1 MTLDEVTVT
10 RKILDRFHREFSEC
24 LDVDVVVVGG
34 GPSALVAARHLAEG
48 GLKTVI
54 FERKLSP
61 GGGMWGGGMNFPVIV
76 VQDEGRQ
83 ELLDAGVAVSDE
95 GDGYHTADSVEAAS
109 KLIAA
114 AVSAGA
120 RMFNAMSVEDVVIR
134 DGRVDGVVINWSAVD
149 VAGLHVDPVMVR
161 SKYVIDG
168 TGHDCEVVR
177 VVERKVGELN
187 TPSGKVEGERSL
199 WCDVAE
205 RMTVENTVEV
215 YPRLYVTGMAC
226 NAVMGAPR
234 MGPIFGGMLLSGR
247 KVAELVLERER
258 A

>member
-1 MTLDEVTVT
+1 MALDEVMVT
-10 RKILDRFHREFSEC
+10 RKILDRFHKEFTDA
-24 LDVDVVVVGG
+24 LDTDVVVVGG

-48 GLKTVI
+48 GLKTII

-61 GGGMWGGGMNFPVIV
+61 GGGMWGGGMNFPIIV

-83 ELLDAGVAVSDE
+83 ELVDAGIKVTDE
-95 GDGYHTADSVEAAS
+95 GDGYHTADSVEATA

-120 RMFNAMSVEDVVIR
+120 RMFNAMTVEDVVIR
-134 DGRVDGVVINWSAVD
+134 EGRVDGVVINWSAVG

-177 VVERKVGELN
+177 VVERKVGRLN

-205 RMTVENTVEV
+205 KLTVENTVEV

-247 KVAELVLERER
+247 RVAEMILERE

>member
-1 MTLDEVTVT
+1 MALDEVKVT
-10 RKILDRFHREFSEC
+10 RKILDRFHKEFTDA
-24 LDVDVVVVGG
+24 LDTDVVVVGG

-48 GLKTVI
+48 GLRTVI

-83 ELLDAGVAVSDE
+83 ELVDAGIRVTDE
-95 GDGYHTADSVEAAS
+95 GDGYHTADSVEATA

-134 DGRVDGVVINWSAVD
+134 EGRVDGVVINWSAVD

-177 VVERKVGELN
+177 VVERKVGMLN

-205 RMTVENTVEV
+205 RLTVENTVEV

-247 KVAELVLERER
+247 KVAEMILERES
-258 A
+258 

>member
-1 MTLDEVTVT
+1 MTLDEVEVT
-10 RKILDRFHREFSEC
+10 RMILNRFYREFSSSLET
-24 LDVDVVVVGG
+24 DVVIVGG
-34 GPSALVAARHLAEG
+34 GPSALVAARHLAKG
-48 GLKTVI
+48 GIRTVV

-76 VQDEGRQ
+76 VQEEGKE
-83 ELLDAGVAVSDE
+83 ELIEVGVDVSDE
-95 GDGYHTADSVEAAS
+95 GGGYYTADSVEAAS

-120 RMFNAMSVEDVVIR
+120 RIFNAMTVEDVVIR
-134 DGRVDGVVINWSAVD
+134 EGRIDGVVINWSAVD

-177 VVERKVGELN
+177 VVERKVGNLN
-187 TPSGKVEGERSL
+187 TPSGKVEGESSMWSEL
-199 WCDVAE
+199 AE
-205 RMTVENTVEV
+205 KLTVENTIEV
-215 YPRLYVTGMAC
+215 YPHLYVTGMAC

-247 KVAELVLERER
+247 RVAEMILEREG